1 MCFDKWKMMWEDR
14 VWFAK
19 ILLIISLLKYNLA
32 SSFRVRK
39 FPQSQKKGLN
49 GLYLKNKIET

>member
-1 MCFDKWKMMWEDR
+1 MCFDRWKMMWENR

-19 ILLIISLLKYNLA
+19 ILLIMISLLKYNLPVLF
-32 SSFRVRK
+32 SIRK

-49 GLYLKNKIET
+49 GLYLKE

>member
-1 MCFDKWKMMWEDR
+1 MWEDR

-19 ILLIISLLKYNLA
+19 ILLIISLLEYNLLA
-32 SSFRVRK
+32 RFRVRK